1 MFSTFRSF
9 RPCAV
14 YDLTAAQSVTYV
26 SFQFS
31 NNFGFTNS
39 CTKLARQWSF
49 PKQLK
54 FRPFSVPLYRL
65 YEEKKIHRTKTTAK
79 KVSSL
84 RNTKLTVTF
93 GERPFG
99 NDPCSFAFWV
109 FFFCVFS
116 KGKQIL
122 HECLKYD
129 SLNGQWIY
137 ESSPNVV
144 PITSQCWVL
153 LSYVNNITLLPSKSL
168 ISLSRGARKTF
179 FL

>member
-1 MFSTFRSF
+1 MHENSTNVAFDFLFSPSLMFSTFRSF

-14 YDLTAAQSVTYV
+14 YDLTAVQSVTYV

-109 FFFCVFS
+109 FYFS
-116 KGKQIL
+116 S
-122 HECLKYD
+122 Y
-129 SLNGQWIY
+129 SLR
-137 ESSPNVV
+137 V
-144 PITSQCWVL
+144 
-153 LSYVNNITLLPSKSL
+153 SKSYTNVLNL
-168 ISLSRGARKTF
+168 IHWTAVNIRIKSKLLCQLSANA
-179 FL
+179 